1 MNVVRVCELA
11 AVAVACRH
19 ESTVA
24 LYAVD
29 AGADPSKSRIVRW
42 CLSCGA
48 LRSVTGWLVPALV
61 EDIGKHLVWAPD
73 DPPAVVD
80 VDPRQIPLPLGMKRR
95 RRSV

>member
-11 AVAVACRH
+11 AVVSACRH

-24 LYAVD
+24 IGVE
-29 AGADPSKSRIVRW
+29 KVTTIVRW
-42 CLSCGA
+42 CIACGA
-48 LRSVTGWLVPALV
+48 LRSVNGWLVPTLI
-61 EDIGKHLVWAPD
+61 EDIGKHLVWVP

-80 VDPRQIPLPLGMKRR
+80 VDPRQIPLPLGMRRRR